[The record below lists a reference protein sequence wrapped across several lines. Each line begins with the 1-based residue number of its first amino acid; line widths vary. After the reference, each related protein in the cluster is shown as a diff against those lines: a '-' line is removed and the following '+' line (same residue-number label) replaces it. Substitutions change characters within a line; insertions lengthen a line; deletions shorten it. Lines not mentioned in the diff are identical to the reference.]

1 MSPRKAA
8 ALRDGE
14 GDQTLREHLIA
25 AAERLMA
32 RRGAAGLTVRDI
44 AREARVAD
52 GVLYNHF
59 AGKEELL
66 ALALHAHVRTVEREL
81 GERPTRAGSGTVEDN
96 LRAYITQGLALHAAI
111 LPSFAGLLGRP
122 EVLVRFANLPNPM
135 AGGRGLR
142 EDLAVYLRAERD
154 LGRLAPEA
162 NPEAAATMIIGACHE
177 LVLPHLL
184 SGGAAATLEIPPGFV
199 EGLLTTVLNGIG
211 PAGSPGTVPGEGPSA
226 HLT

>member
-14 GDQTLREHLIA
+14 GDRSLREHLIA

-32 RRGAAGLTVRDI
+32 QRGTAGLTVRDI

-59 AGKEELL
+59 EGKEELL
-66 ALALHAHVRTVEREL
+66 ALALHAHVQTVERGL

-96 LRAYITQGLALHAAI
+96 LRAYITQGLALHVAI

-122 EVLVRFANLPNPM
+122 EVLIRFANLPNPV

-142 EDLAVYLRAERD
+142 ADLATYLRAERD
-154 LGRLAPEA
+154 LGRLAPGA
-162 NPEAAATMIIGACHE
+162 NPEAAAAMIIGACHE
-177 LVLPHLL
+177 LVLPHLF
-184 SGGAAATLEIPPGFV
+184 SGGAATALEIPPGFV
-199 EGLLTTVLNGIG
+199 EDLLTTVLNGIG
-211 PAGSPGTVPGEGPSA
+211 PVPGPGTVAGAGTSTSPA
-226 HLT
+226 